1 MSDAIQL
8 KNLTPQQRRELMAQL
23 MAAEAQEQLH
33 PASCTQERLWFL
45 DRFAPGTATYTMVTT
60 VRLTGPLSL
69 EALQQSIHALVQRHE
84 SLRTIFKEENDRPV
98 QIVRER
104 MDVPVVLVDLS
115 EHSEAAANQ
124 QAMQFIERQ
133 VREPFDLA
141 QGPLFRVHL
150 IRLAP
155 QEHLLLLCIHHIIGD
170 GWSNGIL
177 CDEWCTLYNDAKAGR
192 ISNLAPL
199 PVQFADY
206 ALWERQRLERGELD
220 GQIEQW
226 KQLLAG
232 APALL
237 ELPTDRPRPQAESHR
252 GQRLRFQMNPALVD
266 GLKKLARS
274 EGGTLYMAM
283 LSIFNILLFR
293 HSGQSDIVV
302 GTPVANR
309 NRSEIEGVVGFFA
322 NTLPMRVRF
331 EPQQNIRNI
340 IRLVREAALSLY
352 ATSEV
357 PFERLVQELRPARNL
372 SHAPIFQVMFSYDS
386 TPARHWNLDGIE
398 ARIIKIDT
406 GTSKFDLMFHFEDSP
421 QEMNGSLEF
430 NTDLF
435 NLDSAQRM
443 VQHFLALASAAIETP
458 EQPIASLPML
468 QPLERDQVVNQFN
481 ATQVDFGRESQQCL
495 HTLFEAQADRTPLA
509 VALRFEDRQV
519 TYAQLNERADAVATL
534 LQAAGVGP
542 DVLVGVFMDRSIEM
556 VVALLATLKSGGAY
570 VPIDPSY
577 PANRIA
583 FMLQDSSAALLLT
596 QPHLAQQLPM
606 YRGQVIC
613 LNVDGIVNSARPM
626 EGARAPQSR
635 AASDNNCYVIYTS
648 GSTGRPKGVAIP
660 HRAIVNHM
668 LWMRSEFP
676 LTADDRVLQKTPTSF
691 DASVW
696 EFYAPLISG
705 AQLVMAAPD
714 IHRSPGELIQ
724 AVIDHRIT
732 TLQLVPTML
741 EAMLEQPQLHQ
752 CVSLKRVFCG
762 GEALTSHLTRRLRA
776 ALPGVEIINL
786 YGPTEASIDA
796 TFWRCTVSEEAL
808 TTQPIGRPI
817 ANMQAYILSAQMQPQ
832 PIGVPGELH
841 LSGSGLARGYLN
853 QPSLTAE
860 RFIQNPFREQPDD
873 RLYKTGDLARYRA
886 DGVIEYLGR
895 VDHQVKLRGH
905 RIELGEIE
913 TVIARQP
920 GIAACVVVVRH
931 DDPANPLLTAYLVRS
946 PGAGTDDAALR
957 HAARQDLPDY
967 MTPAAFV
974 WLDEFPR
981 LPSGKIDRAS
991 LPPPQ
996 RSSET
1001 TTIDEPRN
1009 PLEEALVTIW
1019 RQVLKID
1026 RVGIHE
1032 GFFDLG
1038 GHSLMAA
1045 QIISRIRAVHGV
1057 ELPLRAIFES
1067 PTVAGLALAM
1077 QQVPK
1082 NAAAVGPIKR
1092 ITRARQLPAADLQR
1106 NGTNLT

>member
-1 MSDAIQL
+1 MSDAIHL

-115 EHSEAAANQ
+115 GHSEAAANQ
-124 QAMQFIERQ
+124 KAMQFIERQ

-177 CDEWCTLYNDAKAGR
+177 CDELCTLYNDAKAGR

-199 PVQFADY
+199 PIQFADY

-226 KQLLAG
+226 RQLLAG

-252 GQRLRFQMNPALVD
+252 GQRLQFQMNPALVD

-331 EPQQNIRNI
+331 EAQQNIRNI

-406 GTSKFDLMFHFEDSP
+406 ATSKFDLMFHFEDSP

-481 ATQVDFGRESQQCL
+481 ATQVDYGRESQQCL
-495 HTLFEAQADRTPLA
+495 HTLFEAQAHRTPLA

-542 DVLVGVFMDRSIEM
+542 DVLVAVFMDRSIEM

-596 QPHLAQQLPM
+596 QPHLEQHLSM
-606 YRGQVIC
+606 HRGQIIC
-613 LNVDGIVNSARPM
+613 LNAEGSVNPARPM
-626 EGARAPQSR
+626 VGTRALHSR
-635 AASDNNCYVIYTS
+635 AASDNKCYVIYTS

-741 EAMLEQPQLHQ
+741 EAMLEQPQLRQ
-752 CVSLKRVFCG
+752 CMSLKRVFCG
-762 GEALTSHLTRRLRA
+762 GEALTSHMVRRLRA

-817 ANMQAYILSAQMQPQ
+817 ANMQAFILSAQMQPQ

-841 LSGSGLARGYLN
+841 LSGSGLAHGYLN

-873 RLYKTGDLARYRA
+873 RLYKTGDLARHRA

-946 PGAGTDDAALR
+946 PGATTDEATLR
-957 HAARQDLPDY
+957 QAARQDLPDY

-996 RSSET
+996 RSSEL

-1045 QIISRIRAVHGV
+1045 QIISRIRTVHGV

-1082 NAAAVGPIKR
+1082 NAAAAGPIKR